1 MCTVQGSRHISVLW
15 FNLAWGGVRR
25 VPFKARA
32 TSVEPPATCINIQLD
47 HWDLH
52 TPCPRPCHPYC
63 PPFFVLKVLIFS
75 SLFWLSRKLS
85 ACFQARVTH
94 GAHRIHQGTLWWNNV
109 HLDTRHSINFFAIF
123 CVHWDIFYT
132 EVINFTLREGFRKKE
147 SF

>member
-1 MCTVQGSRHISVLW
+1 MCTVQSSRHISVLW
-15 FNLAWGGVRR
+15 FNLAWGGVSG

-32 TSVEPPATCINIQLD
+32 TSVEPPATCINIRLN

-52 TPCPRPCHPYC
+52 NTHPLSSSLSPLLSSILC
-63 PPFFVLKVLIFS
+63 SKSPHLLILVLIVKEAVGVFS
-75 SLFWLSRKLS
+75 SSGYTWRT
-85 ACFQARVTH
+85 QD
-94 GAHRIHQGTLWWNNV
+94 TLWWNNV